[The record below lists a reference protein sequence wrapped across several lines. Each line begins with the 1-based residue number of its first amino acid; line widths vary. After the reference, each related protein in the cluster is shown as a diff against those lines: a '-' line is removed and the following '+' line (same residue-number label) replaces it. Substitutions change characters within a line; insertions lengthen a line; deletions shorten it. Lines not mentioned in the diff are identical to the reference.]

1 MRHLRVVQIGYGT
14 VGGAV
19 LEQIAAHRASWRD
32 RLRIDVTVVAVG
44 GRAGAVQVDT
54 ERGIDEG
61 VREERD
67 DVIPREDFDLDEPGA
82 ESEAVREVDELVEQA
97 MARR

>member
-1 MRHLRVVQIGYGT
+1 MSEQPYDVDADMGEDPQESEIAEAESRQNPDAPVYGYT
-14 VGGAV
+14 FEDESEA
-19 LEQIAAHRASWRD
+19 
-32 RLRIDVTVVAVG
+32 
-44 GRAGAVQVDT
+44 T

-82 ESEAVREVDELVEQA
+82 ESGAVREVDEPDEA
-97 MARR
+97 